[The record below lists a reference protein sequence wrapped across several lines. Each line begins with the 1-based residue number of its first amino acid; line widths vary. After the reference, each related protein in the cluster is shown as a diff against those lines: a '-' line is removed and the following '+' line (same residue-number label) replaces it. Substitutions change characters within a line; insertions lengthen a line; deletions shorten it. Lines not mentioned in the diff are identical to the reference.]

1 MSGRA
6 SFDNAFAVRAGNGKG
21 IDTRKSEAVN
31 TWTSELCRAVL
42 AVEASS
48 ATLDLELDI
57 DTLEA
62 GAERADFAC
71 ELVRD
76 RAEGV
81 LEHGELL
88 STSGSSPS
96 ESTLSGSRC

>member
-1 MSGRA
+1 LTESKSVSGRA

-57 DTLEA
+57 DTLSEQTRLLA
-62 GAERADFAC
+62 GCQDFP
-71 ELVRD
+71 D
-76 RAEGV
+76 DD
-81 LEHGELL
+81 
-88 STSGSSPS
+88 
-96 ESTLSGSRC
+96 